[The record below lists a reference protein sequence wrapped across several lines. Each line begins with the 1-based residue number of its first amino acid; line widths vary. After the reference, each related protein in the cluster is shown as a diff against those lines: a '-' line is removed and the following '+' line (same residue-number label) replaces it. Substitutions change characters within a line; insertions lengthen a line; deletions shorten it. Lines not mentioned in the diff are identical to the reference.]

1 MKVICYNVVLTRD
14 QLNRFNTIIENNKKI
29 LNPCYFFKNNRAL
42 SYVSFIMK
50 EIYEYLNIRISSSI
64 MLNDVNLMK
73 KDIHR
78 MREKNKLIKL
88 KLL

>member
-1 MKVICYNVVLTRD
+1 MLSRE

-29 LNPCYFFKNNRAL
+29 LNPSYFLKKNKAL
-42 SYVSFIMK
+42 SYVSFILK
-50 EIYEYLNIRISSSI
+50 EIYEYLNIRISGNVL
-64 MLNDVNLMK
+64 LNDVNLMK
-73 KDIHR
+73 KEIQR